1 MRLNFSQ
8 PSPQLSPYL
17 TLIKTPTINSV
28 KEFRLYFIGR
38 RSKSHL
44 FTASKT
50 GRLNDQPKSSQ
61 EQFIE
66 IVQAQLYGRAVIKAI
81 RDGYIFF

>member
-8 PSPQLSPYL
+8 PSPQLPSSL

-28 KEFRLYFIGR
+28 KEFRPYFIGR
-38 RSKSHL
+38 RSKPNL

-50 GRLNDQPKSSQ
+50 GHLNDQPKSSQ

-66 IVQAQLYGRAVIKAI
+66 IEQAQL
-81 RDGYIFF
+81 